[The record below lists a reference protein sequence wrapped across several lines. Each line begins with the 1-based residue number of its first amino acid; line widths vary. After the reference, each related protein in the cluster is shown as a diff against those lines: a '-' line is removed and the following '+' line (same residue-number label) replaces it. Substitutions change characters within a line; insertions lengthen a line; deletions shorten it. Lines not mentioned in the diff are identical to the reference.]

1 PAPHPEETPMLRS
14 MFSAISGLRA
24 HQTKMDVTGNN
35 IANVNTVGFKSSS
48 TVFQD
53 TLSQIVRAGGAPAE
67 DRGGTNPAQ
76 IGLGVKLAAVTTNW
90 TNGAAQSTGRSTD
103 FMIEG
108 DGFFVTS
115 GPGGEQLYTRAGS
128 FDFDATGR
136 LVTPDGSIL
145 QGWIA
150 EADGTINPNGPI
162 GPLSVPYGQIVNPR
176 ATTAGQ
182 LEGNLNAA
190 SPVGAIVQTPTTM
203 YDAQG
208 VGQPM
213 TYTFTKTADNTWSLV
228 VRDAAGDAKQFSA
241 ADGTPMV
248 DGGGAPVEAMTVE
261 FDVNGV
267 MTAPAGDISFLPGG
281 ASWAGP
287 VSVALGGGSITQFAG
302 SSEVTAPEQDGYA
315 LGSLQSFSLSND
327 GTITGVYSNGL
338 RQPLG
343 QLAMAAFNNPSGLE
357 KAGNSSFRVG
367 DNSGVAMIGVA
378 GAGGRGQLVSGA
390 LEMSNVDLSEEFT
403 SLIVAQRGF
412 QANSRV
418 ITASDEILQ
427 DLVNLKR

>member
-1 PAPHPEETPMLRS
+1 MLRS

-53 TLSQIVRAGGAPAE
+53 TLSQVVRAGGAPAA

-108 DGFFVTS
+108 DGFFVTA
-115 GPGGEQLYTRAGS
+115 GPGGEQLFTRAGS
-128 FDFDATGR
+128 FDFDASGR

-145 QGWIA
+145 QGWVA
-150 EADGTINPNGPI
+150 GANGNINPNGPI
-162 GPLSVPYGQIVNPR
+162 GDLTVPYGQIVNPR
-176 ATTAGQ
+176 ATTTGQ

-190 SPVGAIVQTPTTM
+190 APVPSFVQIPTTM

-208 VGQPM
+208 VAQAV
-213 TYTFTKTADNTWSLV
+213 TYTFTKTAADTWDMV
-228 VRDAAGDAKQFSA
+228 VQNNGGAELAMTDAAGNPF
-241 ADGTPMV
+241 DGTV
-248 DGGGAPVEAMTVE
+248 TFNTAGI
-261 FDVNGV
+261 
-267 MTAPAGDISFLPGG
+267 MTAPTGPIRFAPGAAGWP
-281 ASWAGP
+281 GP
-287 VSVALGGGSITQFAG
+287 VAVDLGTISQFAG
-302 SSEVTAPEQDGYA
+302 SSEVTAPEQNGFA
-315 LGSLQSFSLSND
+315 LGSLQSFQLSND
-327 GTITGVYSNGL
+327 GTIMGVYSNGL

-378 GAGGRGQLVSGA
+378 GAGGRGDLVSGA